1 MTDAQIEAALRRM
14 LAPVPVPT
22 KPEWL
27 TDRAVILALGMGLIA
42 ILLAI
47 IVGLLLT
54 PRALPNW
61 AENVFVSIATAA
73 ALKLG
78 DALSALVNIASG
90 KSVERLGNHLAN
102 APPPGPTET
111 TIVNGPSDPVPTHDA
126 GATPSRTGD

>member
-1 MTDAQIEAALRRM
+1 MTDAQVIAALRKL
-14 LAPVPVPT
+14 LA
-22 KPEWL
+22 KGEWPS
-27 TDRAVILALGMGLIA
+27 DRAVIFWLGMGLIA

-78 DALSALVNIASG
+78 DVLSALVAIANG
-90 KSVERLGNHLAN
+90 RSVEQLGNHLAN
-102 APPPGPTET
+102 APPPGPIET
-111 TIVNGPSDPVPTHDA
+111 TVVNDPRNPVPVDQHA
-126 GATPSRTGD
+126 EGDVR